1 MKNYIKNVI
10 GYSAAVLIVAGP
22 ASGWLYLASLSAL
35 PAFGIAP
42 IGYLPMLALVA
53 SFVGAIVLTR
63 IALVVRVGP
72 S

>member
-1 MKNYIKNVI
+1 VKNYIKNVI
-10 GYSAAVLIVAGP
+10 GYSSAVLIVAGP

-35 PAFGIAP
+35 PAFGIEP